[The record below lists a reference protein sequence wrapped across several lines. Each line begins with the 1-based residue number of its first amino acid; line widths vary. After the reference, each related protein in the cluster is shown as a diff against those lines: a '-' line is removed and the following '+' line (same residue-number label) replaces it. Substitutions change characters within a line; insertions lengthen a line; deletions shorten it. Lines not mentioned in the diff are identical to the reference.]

1 MAGLDSATG
10 GRARLGNTEITE
22 LPDADLSI
30 LGRCLVGLVIQSST
44 PMPRRDVRRNILLAF
59 ELSTDDAPPTPTLRW
74 SAAAG
79 RTPPIALHRMIG
91 SSAAD
96 QRRGVCSVPRSCSDP
111 TCDPRGGPLTRG
123 EGVVGFQSQPP
134 TSSTRN
140 SLRAL
145 TGRQS
150 GTFPGPIALS

>member
-30 LGRCLVGLVIQSST
+30 LGRCRVGFVIQSST
-44 PMPRRDVRRNILLAF
+44 PMPMRDVRRNILLAF

-96 QRRGVCSVPRSCSDP
+96 QRRGVCSVLGARCRDRARIQLVILAAVLS
-111 TCDPRGGPLTRG
+111 L
-123 EGVVGFQSQPP
+123 VGRVWSA
-134 TSSTRN
+134 SSHSR
-140 SLRAL
+140 RPAVAEI
-145 TGRQS
+145 
-150 GTFPGPIALS
+150 P